1 MKATTALLIIIAGAI
16 LIVGANQYGLVTL
29 FPKLS
34 TTGGDEPG
42 LNLPDQNEQNDVP
55 PAAELQPFS
64 NREIHTALCYLT
76 GKDLPWL
83 QTNAFIDSL
92 HIEIYGKNNVNYLD
106 METYY
111 NNLWTADG
119 YTVYVRGYAYHTG
132 YTTYSAMFTK
142 GGDGR
147 GVTAASGAG
156 VTSYYGYDTM
166 IMVGHGPLTTWIAFL
181 TLINSS

>member
-1 MKATTALLIIIAGAI
+1 MKHTALLIVVVAVAI
-16 LIVGANQYGLVTL
+16 LVLGVYYGYIPSSLKVNQAIA
-29 FPKLS
+29 PA
-34 TTGGDEPG
+34 
-42 LNLPDQNEQNDVP
+42 DQNGEDGGNDVP
-55 PAAELQPFS
+55 ATAELQPFS
-64 NREIHTALCYLT
+64 NQEIHTALCYLT
-76 GKDLPWL
+76 GKALPWL

-92 HIEIYGKNNVNYLD
+92 HIEIYGKNAVSYLD
-106 METYY
+106 METFY

>member
-1 MKATTALLIIIAGAI
+1 MKATTALIIIIAAAI
-16 LIVGANQYGLVTL
+16 LIGAVYYGYIPLQINQ
-29 FPKLS
+29 
-34 TTGGDEPG
+34 G
-42 LNLPDQNEQNDVP
+42 LNLPDQNNENEQNDVP
-55 PAAELQPFS
+55 AAAELQPFS

-76 GKDLPWL
+76 GKALPWL

-92 HIEIYGKNNVNYLD
+92 HIEIYGKNDVNYLD

-111 NNLWTADG
+111 NTLWTADG

-132 YTTYSAMFTK
+132 YSVYSAMFTK

-147 GVTAASGAG
+147 GVTAGSGAG
-156 VTSYYGYDTM
+156 ITSYYGYDTM